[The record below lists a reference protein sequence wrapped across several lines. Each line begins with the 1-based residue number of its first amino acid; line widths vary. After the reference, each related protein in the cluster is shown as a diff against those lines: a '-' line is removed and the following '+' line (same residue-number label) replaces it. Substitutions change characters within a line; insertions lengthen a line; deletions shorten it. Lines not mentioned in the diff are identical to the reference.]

1 MRTQSGRPALVL
13 VAVLMA
19 VAGLTA
25 CIPDGGPTPSPS
37 PSTTTGAPSTAS
49 PTPSPTAP
57 SGSPSPDTETTSPA
71 PPPSAAPLPSGP
83 GQGNAELAIMIKPSD
98 TAAATNFTLVCQN
111 GLAAV
116 ESQHPNAAAACIAI
130 KNNPAILSPV
140 PAGKKQ
146 VCTQQAKVADAQPAI
161 YGGPQV
167 ATVTGVV
174 DGQPVQVS
182 FSQKDGC
189 EIAAWN
195 AAKDVL
201 GSSGGAS

>member
-13 VAVLMA
+13 ATVLMT

-25 CIPDGGPTPSPS
+25 CTPDGGPTPSPS
-37 PSTTTGAPSTAS
+37 SGTTTGTPSS
-49 PTPSPTAP
+49 PSPTAP
-57 SGSPSPDTETTSPA
+57 SGSPSPETETTSPA
-71 PPPSAAPLPSGP
+71 PSPSAVPLPSGP
-83 GQGNAELAIMIKPSD
+83 GQGNAELAIMVKPSETG
-98 TAAATNFTLVCQN
+98 TAANFTLVCQN
-111 GLAAV
+111 GVPAA

-130 KNNPAILSPV
+130 KKNPAILSPAP
-140 PAGKKQ
+140 PAKNQ
-146 VCTQQAKVADAQPAI
+146 TCTQQ

-174 DGQPVQVS
+174 DGRAVQAS
-182 FSQKDGC
+182 FSLTNGC

>member
-13 VAVLMA
+13 AAVLMA
-19 VAGLTA
+19 VAGLAA
-25 CIPDGGPTPSPS
+25 CTPNGGPTPSPTAG
-37 PSTTTGAPSTAS
+37 TTTGTPSS
-49 PTPSPTAP
+49 PSPTAP

-71 PPPSAAPLPSGP
+71 PAPSAVPLPSGP
-83 GQGNAELAIMIKPSD
+83 GQGNAELAIMVKPSE
-98 TAAATNFTLVCQN
+98 TGTPTNFTLVCQN
-111 GLAAV
+111 GVPTA

-140 PAGKKQ
+140 P
-146 VCTQQAKVADAQPAI
+146 PARTR
-161 YGGPQV
+161 P
-167 ATVTGVV
+167 APSSTAARRWRPSPASWTASRSRR
-174 DGQPVQVS
+174 PS
-182 FSQKDGC
+182 ALKDGC

>member
-1 MRTQSGRPALVL
+1 
-13 VAVLMA
+13 
-19 VAGLTA
+19 
-25 CIPDGGPTPSPS
+25 
-37 PSTTTGAPSTAS
+37 
-49 PTPSPTAP
+49 
-57 SGSPSPDTETTSPA
+57 
-71 PPPSAAPLPSGP
+71 
-83 GQGNAELAIMIKPSD
+83 MIKPSE
-98 TAAATNFTLVCQN
+98 TGTATNFTLVCQN
-111 GLAAV
+111 GVPAA

-140 PAGKKQ
+140 PAGKDQ
-146 VCTQQAKVADAQPAI
+146 TCTQQ

-174 DGQPVQVS
+174 DGRPVQAT
-182 FSQKDGC
+182 FSLTDGC